1 MNSFENKTKIL
12 AELWLDYR
20 DEKEFKDFIEY
31 NDMGMPLAYFINYEL
46 VTPTEQAKLFVEE
59 TYLLLLAAVGAEDKE
74 FDSLN
79 SLFQNLSS
87 E

>member
-59 TYLLLLAAVGAEDKE
+59 TYLLLLSAVGAEDKE

-79 SLFQNLSS
+79 SLFQNLAS